1 MKGGDPVV
9 ARKKGGTKHTG
20 SFHGKSNKLGHG
32 GRAAQL
38 KARGVPGAVIGA
50 IARRKGAAPGQRNY
64 HGGKKGK

>member
-1 MKGGDPVV
+1 MV
-9 ARKKGGTKHTG
+9 AKKKGATKHTG

-50 IARRKGAAPGQRNY
+50 IARRKGAAPGQAHY
-64 HGGKKGK
+64 HGKRGGK